1 MKYAAE
7 KELTSAKEKEELSAL
22 VNALQSQLQ
31 SLQSNTKQ
39 VVPGTESSISLTKH
53 VDSSDANVDKA
64 CLSDSR
70 TVTLPRDAVV
80 QLGVD
85 RVDVRQIGDGEWSD
99 IQSMD
104 SRIADV
110 REISSEPEGSSL
122 DISVVSPAVHDH
134 EHQGE

>member
-31 SLQSNTKQ
+31 SLQNTRQ

-70 TVTLPRDAVV
+70 TVTVPRDAVV

-85 RVDVRQIGDGEWSD
+85 RVDVRQISDGEWSD